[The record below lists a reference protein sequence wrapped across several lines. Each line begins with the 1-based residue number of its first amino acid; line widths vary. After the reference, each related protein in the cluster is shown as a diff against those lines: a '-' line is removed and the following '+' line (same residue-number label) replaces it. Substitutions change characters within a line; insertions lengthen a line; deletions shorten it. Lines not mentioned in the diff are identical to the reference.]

1 MEKSGPAA
9 AIVFLPRVGD
19 APCLMLEPILFDPAA
34 EWLAETLSRA
44 GVERFLVACH
54 RDDRERAQGCFPQGT
69 VFVTT
74 GEENAQEELHTF
86 LSAPGRVVVVTEP
99 VFLLSGAADRLRR
112 GETGS
117 GAPSGVYEMSEDC
130 RAAVLAGGDFLS
142 ALAAGSPQYGDLTLA
157 VTRAELGGDL
167 PAAAKAQSVRRLQ
180 RRGVR
185 FVDPQSVYI
194 GPKVKVGA
202 GTAILPGTILRGE
215 TWVGARCEIG
225 PNTVLEDVTVGE
237 DSVVNASQCRRCTI
251 GSGATVGPFVHIR
264 PDTQVG
270 DRVRVGDFVELKN
283 AVIGAETKISHLAYL
298 GDCDVGEGCD
308 IGCGTVT
315 VNYDGVK
322 KFRTKIGAGAF
333 IGCNTNLV
341 APVTVGQGAYVAAGS
356 TITRDVPSQ
365 SLAIA
370 RSQQTVKNQWV
381 KKRQARQ
388 EKK

>member
-1 MEKSGPAA
+1 MEKSSSAA

-19 APCLMLEPILFDPAA
+19 GPCLMLEPILFDPAA
-34 EWLAETLSRA
+34 LWLAETLSRA

-54 RDDRERAQGCFPQGT
+54 RDDRERAQACFPENT

-86 LSAPGRVVVVTEP
+86 LRATRRVIVVTEP
-99 VFLLSGAADRLRR
+99 VFLLAGAADRLREGR
-112 GETGS
+112 TGEGS
-117 GAPSGVYEMSEDC
+117 PSGVYEMSEDC
-130 RAAVLAGGDFLS
+130 RTAVLDGADFLT
-142 ALAAGSPQYGDLTLA
+142 ALAGNSTAYADLTMA
-157 VTRAELGGDL
+157 VTKENLNGDL
-167 PAAAKAQSVRRLQ
+167 PAAAKA
-180 RRGVR
+180 
-185 FVDPQSVYI
+185 QSVYI

-202 GTAILPGTILRGE
+202 GATILPGTILRGE
-215 TWVGARCEIG
+215 SWIGARCEIG
-225 PNTVLEDVTVGE
+225 PNSVLEDVTVGE
-237 DSVVNASQCRRCTI
+237 DSVINASQCRESTI
-251 GSGATVGPFVHIR
+251 GSGTTVGPFAYIR

-283 AVIGAETKISHLAYL
+283 SVIGDETKLSHLAYL

-322 KFRTKIGAGAF
+322 KFRTRIGAGAF

-381 KKRQARQ
+381 SKKRQAKQ
-388 EKK
+388 DKK

>member
-1 MEKSGPAA
+1 MEKSNSTA

-19 APCLMLEPILFDPAA
+19 GPCLMLESILFDPAA
-34 EWLAETLSRA
+34 VWLAETLSRA

-54 RDDRERAQGCFPQGT
+54 RDDRERAQACFPEST

-86 LSAPGRVVVVTEP
+86 LRATGRVIVVTEP
-99 VFLLSGAADRLRR
+99 VFLCAGAADRLRQGQT
-112 GETGS
+112 GEGT
-117 GAPSGVYEMSEDC
+117 PSGVYEMSEDC
-130 RAAVLAGGDFLS
+130 RSQVLEGGDFLAVLGMTS
-142 ALAAGSPQYGDLTLA
+142 IPYADLTMA
-157 VTRAELGGDL
+157 VTKENLNGDL

-180 RRGVR
+180 KRGVR
-185 FVDPQSVYI
+185 ITDPQNVYI

-202 GTAILPGTILRGE
+202 GATILPGTILKGE
-215 TWVGARCEIG
+215 SWIGARCEIG
-225 PNTVLEDVTVGE
+225 PNSVLEDVTVGE
-237 DSVVNASQCRRCTI
+237 DSVINASQCRACTI
-251 GSGATVGPFVHIR
+251 GSGTTVGPFAYIR

-283 AVIGAETKISHLAYL
+283 SVIGEETKISHLAYL

-322 KFRTKIGAGAF
+322 KFRTRIGAGAF

-341 APVTVGQGAYVAAGS
+341 APVSVGQGAYIAAGS
-356 TITRDVPSQ
+356 TITRDVPSE

-381 KKRQARQ
+381 KKRQA
-388 EKK
+388 KK